1 MLQSIQK
8 HIQGWVAGII
18 IGIISVT
25 FALWGIQY
33 YIGGHSG
40 DGKAVVKLADS
51 KITVKQFTRYYRQ
64 VISAQPKYAALQGVA
79 KQILQQQILAEMI
92 QKQALLSELKNDG
105 FSISTQQVRG
115 AILQEPWFQEN
126 GQFSKQ
132 RFQQL
137 LYANSITEAQY
148 VEQLQSQLMLAQLK
162 TGLQDTSIVLPD
174 EIKQSYKL
182 LNQTRS
188 FGYFIIPANLFAAK
202 VKPTAAQ
209 LQAYYKQHPQQFMLP
224 EQVSIQYIVLSPQK
238 MAAAVPVSEQQIKD
252 FYTENKGHFLTPRR
266 WMVADISDKSLG
278 SDGIALPGSTQSLQS
293 VSQALKSGKS
303 FTSFK
308 SSKHWVSSADK
319 KQAALVKVLMS
330 MKPGQVSDVVQING
344 QGHIVKLVAVQ
355 DPEQQPLSAVKQKV
369 KQTIQN
375 QKAQSEF
382 SDAADQLSNL
392 TYTSPTSLAPA
403 AKALGLKIQASA
415 LFTHQGGSGIAANK
429 EIIATAFNPDTLQ
442 SGNNSTPINL
452 NDGSMVVLRINKHV
466 NQHVQPFEAAKDEVV
481 ASVRSEL
488 ASQHASALAK
498 KLKQQLAQGTKPLD
512 LAKKYKLI
520 WNQKNK
526 VVHSNT
532 TVPAAVINKAFY
544 MSLDSKSTVNN
555 LTIVPFKNND
565 MALLELLAIHLP
577 TKADITAK
585 QRASL
590 VKTMGL
596 FSGQLD
602 YQLFNK
608 TAIDKA
614 KVKIDQDTLKTIS

>member
-18 IGIISVT
+18 IAIISVT

-40 DGKAVVKLADS
+40 DGKAVVKMADT
-51 KITVKQFTRYYRQ
+51 KITVKQFSRYYRQ

-105 FSISTQQVRG
+105 FNISTQQVRS

-137 LYANSITEAQY
+137 LYANSISEAQY
-148 VEQLQSQLMLAQLK
+148 VEQLQSQLMTAQLK
-162 TGLQDTSIVLPD
+162 TGLQDTSIVLPN
-174 EIKQSYKL
+174 EIQQSYKL

-188 FGYFIIPANLFAAK
+188 FGYFIIPADLFATK
-202 VKPTAAQ
+202 IKPTSAQ
-209 LQAYYKQHPQQFMLP
+209 LQAYYKAHPQQFMLP
-224 EQVSIQYIVLSPQK
+224 EQVSIKYIVLSPQK
-238 MAAAVPVSEQQIKD
+238 MAAAVPVSDQQIKD

-266 WMVADISDKSLG
+266 WMVADISEKSLG
-278 SDGIALPGSTQSLQS
+278 ADGIALPGSAQSLQA
-293 VSQALKSGKS
+293 VSQALKSGKA
-303 FTSFK
+303 FTGYK
-308 SSKHWVSSADK
+308 SDKHWVSSADK
-319 KQAALVKVLMS
+319 KQAAFTKVLMD
-330 MKPGQVSDVVQING
+330 MKPGQVSDVVQVNG
-344 QGHIVKLVAVQ
+344 QGHIIKLVAVQ
-355 DPEQQPLSAVKQKV
+355 DPEQQPLSAVKHKV

-375 QKAQSEF
+375 QKAQTDF

-392 TYTSPTSLAPA
+392 TYTTPNSLAPA
-403 AKALGLKIQASA
+403 AKALNLQVQTSP
-415 LFTHQGGSGIAANK
+415 LFTQHGGSGITANK

-452 NDGSMVVLRINKHV
+452 TDGSMVVLRINKHV
-466 NQHVQPFEAAKDEVV
+466 AAHVQSFAAAKAEVLT
-481 ASVRSEL
+481 SVRAEL
-488 ASQHASALAK
+488 ASQKANALAQ
-498 KLKQQLAQGTKPLD
+498 KLKQQLAQGVKPLD

-520 WNQKNK
+520 WNQKSK

-532 TVPAAVINKAFY
+532 SVPAPVMNKAFF
-544 MSLDSKSTVNN
+544 MSLDSKNN
-555 LTIVPFKNND
+555 TNNVAIVPFDNND
-565 MALLELLAIHLP
+565 MALLELLAIQLP

-590 VKTMGL
+590 VKTIGL

-608 TAIDKA
+608 TAVDKA
-614 KVKIDQDTLKTIS
+614 EVKIDQETLKGVS

>member
-8 HIQGWVAGII
+8 HIQGWVAGTII
-18 IGIISVT
+18 AIISVT

-40 DGKAVVKLADS
+40 DGKAVVKLAGT
-51 KITVKQFTRYYRQ
+51 KITVKQFSHYYRQ
-64 VISAQPKYAALQGVA
+64 VINAQPKYAALHGAA

-92 QKQALLSELKNDG
+92 QKQALLSALKKDG
-105 FSISTQQVRG
+105 FNISTQQVRG

-137 LYANSITEAQY
+137 LYANSISEAQY
-148 VEQLQSQLMLAQLK
+148 VEQLQSQLMTAQLK
-162 TGLQDTSIVLPD
+162 MGLQDTSIVLPN

-188 FGYFIIPANLFAAK
+188 FGYFIIPAHLFGAK
-202 VKPTAAQ
+202 ITPTAAQ
-209 LQAYYKQHPQQFMLP
+209 LQAYYKGHPQQFMLP
-224 EQVSIQYIVLSPQK
+224 EQVSIQYIILSPKK
-238 MAAAVPVSEQQIKD
+238 MAAAVPVSDQQIKD
-252 FYTENKGHFLTPRR
+252 FYAENKGHFLTPRR

-278 SDGIALPGSTQSLQS
+278 SDGIALPGSTQSLQA

-303 FTSFK
+303 FTSYK

-319 KQAALVKVLMS
+319 QQAALTKILMK
-330 MKPGQVSDVVQING
+330 MKPGQVSDVVQVNG
-344 QGHIVKLVAVQ
+344 QGHIVKLVAIQ

-392 TYTSPTSLAPA
+392 TYTTPNSLAPA
-403 AKALGLKIQASA
+403 AKALNLKVQISS
-415 LFTHQGGSGIAANK
+415 LFTQQGGSGIAANK

-466 NQHVQPFEAAKDEVV
+466 DQHVQPFKDAKAEVV
-481 ASVRSEL
+481 ASVKSEL
-488 ASQHASALAK
+488 ANQKAGALAQ
-498 KLKQQLAQGTKPLD
+498 KLKQQLAQGAKPLD

-532 TVPAAVINKAFY
+532 TVPATVMNKVFF
-544 MSLDSKSTVNN
+544 MSLDSKDKANN
-555 LTIVPFKNND
+555 LAIVPFKNSD
-565 MALLELLAIHLP
+565 MALLELLAVQLP
-577 TKADITAK
+577 TKESITAK
-585 QRASL
+585 QRSSL
-590 VKTMGL
+590 IKTIGL

-608 TAIDKA
+608 TAIDQA
-614 KVKIDQDTLKTIS
+614 EVKIDEDTLKRIS